1 MTGSRPVTRLLFFSL
16 GVLLLLLAPLV
27 TPLPGPGG
35 VFFVAGGLI
44 LILRNS
50 AWARRAFTRRRRS
63 WPRLCAFLDRAMRR
77 PSDKRRRARA
87 DGLARV
93 D

>member
-1 MTGSRPVTRLLFFSL
+1 MTGSHPASRTALAAL
-16 GVLLLLLAPLV
+16 GVVLLLLAPLV

-35 VFFVAGGLI
+35 LLFVAGGLI

-63 WPRLCAFLDRAMRR
+63 WPRLGAFLDRAMRR

-87 DGLARV
+87 EAPRV

>member
-1 MTGSRPVTRLLFFSL
+1 MTGSRPATRTALFCA

-35 VFFVAGGLI
+35 VVFVAGGLI

-50 AWARRAFTRRRRS
+50 AWARRAFTRARRR
-63 WPRLCAFLDRAMRR
+63 WPRLGAFLDRAMRR
-77 PSDKRRRARA
+77 PSDRRRRARLG
-87 DGLARV
+87 GLRV

>member
-1 MTGSRPVTRLLFFSL
+1 MTGSRPATRTALFCT

-50 AWARRAFTRRRRS
+50 AWARRAFTRRRRT
-63 WPRLCAFLDRAMRR
+63 WPRLGAFLDRAMRR

-87 DGLARV
+87 AGAIR
-93 D
+93 

>member
-1 MTGSRPVTRLLFFSL
+1 MTGSRPATRTALFCI

-63 WPRLCAFLDRAMRR
+63 WPRLGAFLDRAMRR

-87 DGLARV
+87 TGALR
-93 D
+93 

>member
-1 MTGSRPVTRLLFFSL
+1 MTGSRPATRLALLSL
-16 GVLLLLLAPLV
+16 GVFLLLLAAV
-27 TPLPGPGG
+27 VSPLPGPGG

-63 WPRLCAFLDRAMRR
+63 WPRLGAFLDRAMRR
-77 PSDKRRRARA
+77 PSARRRRARA
-87 DGLARV
+87 DALPR
-93 D
+93 